1 MTRDRLSYFGTRFAA
16 VVRVSGVSLPPVRT
30 PRRKTHRTG
39 VGGSQ
44 PSKEIKNLG
53 IKIYE
58 KLNNAITIVAISKI
72 GGEHTTAILS
82 MRPPLHRQNEEKN
95 SANDSS
101 RCESKTN
108 PRLRHREQGNPNNN
122 VTKMVNRVGQREDP
136 SMLSPP

>member
-39 VGGSQ
+39 VGGSR

-58 KLNNAITIVAISKI
+58 KLMRSRSWPSQRSAGSTRWHGNPHYETTSTPAKRGKKQCERQQPVREQNKPAITAP
-72 GGEHTTAILS
+72 GA
-82 MRPPLHRQNEEKN
+82 
-95 SANDSS
+95 
-101 RCESKTN
+101 
-108 PRLRHREQGNPNNN
+108 REP
-122 VTKMVNRVGQREDP
+122 K
-136 SMLSPP
+136 